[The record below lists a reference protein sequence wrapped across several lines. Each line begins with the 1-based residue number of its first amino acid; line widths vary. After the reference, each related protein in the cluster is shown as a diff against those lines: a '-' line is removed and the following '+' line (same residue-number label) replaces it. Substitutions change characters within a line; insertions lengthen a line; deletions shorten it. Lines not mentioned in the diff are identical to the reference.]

1 MKYGHVLMAAAF
13 VFALAVGAQA
23 KDWETDFEKAS
34 AQAKESGRYMLLDF
48 SGSDWCGWCIK
59 LDKEVFSKKAFK
71 EYAKENLV
79 SVLLDFPRK
88 APQSNKLKKQNEAL
102 MQKYGIKGFPSV
114 IVLSPAG
121 ELVGKTGYREG
132 GPEAY
137 VDHLKQMIEEHQK
150 KTAK

>member
-1 MKYGHVLMAAAF
+1 MKFNRILMAAAF

-59 LDKEVFSKKAFK
+59 LDKEVFSKKPFK

-88 APQSNKLKKQNEAL
+88 SPQSNKLKKQNEEL
-102 MQKYGIKGFPSV
+102 MKKYGIKGFPSV
-114 IVLSPAG
+114 IVLSPTG

-150 KTAK
+150 KSAK

>member
-1 MKYGHVLMAAAF
+1 MKYGRILMAAAF

-71 EYAKENLV
+71 DYAKENLV

-88 APQSNKLKKQNEAL
+88 APQSSKLKKQNEAL
-102 MQKYGIKGFPSV
+102 MQKYGIRGFPSV
-114 IVLSPAG
+114 IVLSPTG

-137 VDHLKQMIEEHQK
+137 VDHLKQMIEEHK
-150 KTAK
+150 KKSAK